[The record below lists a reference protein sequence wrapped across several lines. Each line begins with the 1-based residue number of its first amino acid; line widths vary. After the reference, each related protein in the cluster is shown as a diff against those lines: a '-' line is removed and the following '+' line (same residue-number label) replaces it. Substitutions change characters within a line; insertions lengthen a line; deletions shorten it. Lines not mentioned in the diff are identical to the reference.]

1 MDIMI
6 DILKYKEVSK
16 KILKTMS
23 WLVSNIF
30 RFNKLDFSILKKGIY
45 IATAGFASNDPSILS
60 DCLWALSYIS
70 GCDSKE

>member
-30 RFNKLDFSILKKGIY
+30 RFNKLDFSIVIHYNIVLFIFV
-45 IATAGFASNDPSILS
+45 I
-60 DCLWALSYIS
+60 
-70 GCDSKE
+70 